1 MGKAEHLQHTGPAIQ
16 PQHTA
21 DVPDAKGIN
30 VFEHDTALHS
40 LLKVYLPTDLREHLW
55 PHFQALGAEVA
66 GRLDELA
73 GSADKNPPTLQYRNR
88 QGFDDQRILKHPDY
102 IELERKAY
110 SELGLA
116 RMSHAPGALGWPE
129 ILPPMAKY
137 ALTFLFVQAE
147 FGLCCPVSMTDSLT
161 YTMCRHAS
169 PEVIDRYFPNL
180 TTLDFDRLTQGAMF
194 ITEQGAGSDVS
205 RITTTAT
212 QQDGQWLL
220 TGDKWFCSNPDAG
233 VAMVLAHVQGAP
245 EGLKGLGLF
254 LMPRH
259 LQDGSLNHYRIL
271 RLKDKMGTRSMAS
284 GEIALEGA
292 QAHLVGEVGRGFQLM
307 ADMINWSRL
316 SNGVRAAGLMRRAVG
331 EALYICQHRQAFN
344 KTLIDMPLQRKQLLK
359 MMLPSEQAR
368 SMMFQTARVM
378 HLSRQGNQDAGKCL
392 RILTPLIK
400 FRACRDARK
409 VAGDGMEIRGGC
421 GFIEEWSDPRILRDA
436 HLGSIW
442 EGTSNIVALDVI
454 RAIRRNQGLDHLQRH
469 LNTLLQEASGLPDA
483 SIRALTDKLG
493 TVTEFAAAVS
503 GDEDERDTRK
513 AASALYH
520 ITTAIT
526 MAWEAS
532 HLQDEGWSR
541 LAWAHLVLRH
551 RLSAVDPLS
560 SDHPVSHAPALGKLL
575 SQEPLT
581 QADAMSL
588 LA

>member
-1 MGKAEHLQHTGPAIQ
+1 M
-16 PQHTA
+16 A

-30 VFEHDTALHS
+30 VFEHDPALQD
-40 LLKVYLPTDLREHLW
+40 LLKVYLPQDLLRHLW
-55 PHFQALGAEVA
+55 PHFQALGAEVG

-73 GSADKNPPTLQYRNR
+73 SSADRNPPTLQTRNR
-88 QGFDDQRILKHPDY
+88 QGFDEQRILKHPDY
-102 IELERKAY
+102 VELERKAY

-116 RMSHAPGALGWPE
+116 RMSHAPGALGWPDVM
-129 ILPPMAKY
+129 PPMAKY

-161 YTMCRHAS
+161 HTMCRHAS

-180 TTLDFDRLTQGAMF
+180 TTLDFDALTQGAMF

-205 RITTTAT
+205 RITTTAV
-212 QQDGQWLL
+212 QKDGKWFL

-254 LMPRH
+254 LMPR
-259 LQDGSLNHYRIL
+259 LLEDGTTNHYRIL

-284 GEIALEGA
+284 GEIVLEGA
-292 QAHLVGEVGRGFQLM
+292 QAHLIGDIGRGFQQM

-316 SNGVRAAGLMRRAVG
+316 SNGVRAAGLMRRAMG
-331 EALYICQHRQAFN
+331 EALYICRHRQAFN
-344 KTLIDMPLQRKQLLK
+344 KALIDMPLQRKQLLK

-378 HLSRQGNQDAGKCL
+378 HLAKQGNQEAAKCL

-409 VAGDGMEIRGGC
+409 VTGDGMEIRGGC
-421 GFIEEWSDPRILRDA
+421 GFIEEWSDPRVLRDA
-436 HLGSIW
+436 HLGAIW

-454 RAIRRNQGLDHLQRH
+454 RAIRRNEGLEYLRRH
-469 LNTLLQEASGLPDA
+469 LDGLLQEADRLPA
-483 SIRALTDKLG
+483 PSRQALADKLQ
-493 TVTEFAAAVS
+493 TVIAFVTAVTN
-503 GDEDERDTRK
+503 DADERDTRK

-520 ITTAIT
+520 ITTAIS

-532 HLQDEGWSR
+532 RLRDEGWAR
-541 LAWAHLVLRH
+541 LAWAHLVLRY
-551 RLSAVDPLS
+551 RLSVADPLA
-560 SDHPVSHAPALGKLL
+560 SDYPAKQLPALGRLL
-575 SQEPLT
+575 GQEPLT
-581 QADAMSL
+581 QADALSL